1 MTNTINGLRTKNK
14 NMTAEESFPRLKRI
28 MTHTGKF
35 ELQKLQEYKN
45 VIRILNYG
53 HI

>member
-1 MTNTINGLRTKNK
+1 MIYDKHNQRVKTKNKKNK

-35 ELQKLQEYKN
+35 ELQKL
-45 VIRILNYG
+45 
-53 HI
+53 